1 MCLTPNS
8 GYVTCAWSAAH
19 ASSSDAERSLCNLTA
34 APLPEPPRADS
45 AVTLIRFGR
54 HRPEMWNG
62 GD

>member
-1 MCLTPNS
+1 MCPTPNS
-8 GYVTCAWSAAH
+8 GYVTGRLVS
-19 ASSSDAERSLCNLTA
+19 RSRKLIGCITP

-54 HRPEMWNG
+54 HRPGMWNG